1 VNPDAASAGVASAS
15 DDAVS
20 PDSTVTPGVA
30 VPPGVAP
37 PVVKPLYEGPLWRF
51 LIAPKWLLWHL
62 TAVAGVW
69 GMLWLGDW
77 QYHRAVGGNGLSWA
91 YTFEWPMFA
100 CFGAV
105 FWARTIRD
113 EFRIRRAGL
122 DPNLE
127 QAGVEVGIQLPAGL
141 GIEQAGQYVRGAL
154 GAAPGTAAWT
164 GAAGSEPV
172 LASAWRADIARAR
185 AERASDPEVAEYNI
199 YLARLN
205 AKDEVKELAR
215 VKDPHKAKG
224 PQVAGGQP
232 RPVSEHG
239 PAINK

>member
-1 VNPDAASAGVASAS
+1 MTAGDPLTPGDAATSGDTAASADAVTP
-15 DDAVS
+15 DDAV
-20 PDSTVTPGVA
+20 TTGVA
-30 VPPGVAP
+30 VPAGLAP
-37 PVVKPLYEGPLWRF
+37 PAPPPGQDGPIWPF
-51 LIAPKWLLWHL
+51 LISRRWLLWHL

-100 CFGAV
+100 IFGAV

-127 QAGVEVGIQLPAGL
+127 RAGVEVGIQLPAGL
-141 GIEQAGQYVRGAL
+141 GLEQAGTYVG
-154 GAAPGTAAWT
+154 GAPGVAQWT

-172 LASAWRADIARAR
+172 LATAWRTDIMRAAADFSA
-185 AERASDPEVAEYNI
+185 DPEVAEYNI
-199 YLARLN
+199 YLAKLR
-205 AKDEVKELAR
+205 AKAEAR
-215 VKDPHKAKG
+215 ERASIKK
-224 PQVAGGQP
+224 
-232 RPVSEHG
+232 
-239 PAINK
+239 